1 MKITSFR
8 ALAIFAGAIGM
19 ALSFVTPHSA
29 LLPVALGAAT
39 SSAPVAPQSAPISAA
54 TAAMPAPP
62 GSAVVLEI
70 KGAIGPATSRYV
82 VRGIE
87 AAQKAGSRLV
97 ILEVDTPGG
106 LDTSMR
112 DIIRAIL
119 ASSVPVATYVAPS
132 GALAASAGTYI
143 LYASHIAA
151 MAPATN
157 LGAAT
162 PVSIGGGSEPEPAPA
177 PEPNPSPELNPAP
190 SPDPAPNPTARNPTP
205 APNPIETPNSTTAG
219 NQSAARNPTP
229 PSNSTA
235 ARNQSATQNQPAA
248 KNPASSPAQSAPAA
262 APKPPVFPTPATAM
276 ERKVINDAVAYIR
289 GLAELRGR
297 NADWAE
303 AAVRGAASLPAS
315 AALQQNVIDVIAQD
329 IPDLLSRINGR
340 EVKLANRTVKL
351 VTTNL
356 TVERAK
362 PDWRTELLAVIT
374 EPMVA
379 YGLMLIGIYG
389 LLLEGYN
396 PGVMLPGVTGVIC
409 LLVAL
414 FAFQILSVN
423 YAGLALVALGVGMM
437 IAEFFF
443 PTFGS
448 LGLGGLIAF
457 VVGSLI
463 LFDTE
468 VPGMNVALP
477 MIAGVATV
485 GGLVIVG
492 IAYIAARSMRRP
504 VVTGVQG
511 MVGDRAEVIQSFA
524 GTGRVRYRG
533 ELWKAHSEV
542 ELRPGQMARI
552 VKVDG
557 LTLWVEPL

>member
-1 MKITSFR
+1 MKAASLR
-8 ALAIFAGAIGM
+8 ALVMIAIGM
-19 ALSFVTPHSA
+19 ALSGVMPMAFGASSGA
-29 LLPVALGAAT
+29 NAVATVPQAT
-39 SSAPVAPQSAPISAA
+39 
-54 TAAMPAPP
+54 
-62 GSAVVLEI
+62 VLEI
-70 KGAIGPATSRYV
+70 NGAIGPATSRYIV
-82 VRGIE
+82 HGLE

-119 ASSVPVATYVAPS
+119 ASPVPVVTYVSPS
-132 GALAASAGTYI
+132 GARAASAGTYI

-162 PVSIGGGSEPEPAPA
+162 PVSIGGESPPE
-177 PEPNPSPELNPAP
+177 
-190 SPDPAPNPTARNPTP
+190 TNPTP
-205 APNPIETPNSTTAG
+205 A
-219 NQSAARNPTP
+219 QNPTAAPGPTAP
-229 PSNSTA
+229 PG
-235 ARNQSATQNQPAA
+235 SA
-248 KNPASSPAQSAPAA
+248 KSSSPAPNETPPAA
-262 APKPPVFPTPATAM
+262 EPPQPATAM
-276 ERKVINDAVAYIR
+276 ERKVVNDAVAYIR

-303 AAVRGAASLPAS
+303 RAVRGAASLSAT
-315 AALQQNVIDVIAQD
+315 AALQQKVIDVVARD
-329 IPDLLSRINGR
+329 IPDLLMQIDGR
-340 EVKLANRTVKL
+340 EVKIGDRPMKLATRDLAIQHV
-351 VTTNL
+351 
-356 TVERAK
+356 K
-362 PDWRTELLAVIT
+362 PDWRTELLAIIT
-374 EPMVA
+374 HPTVA

-396 PGVMLPGVTGVIC
+396 PGVMLPGVAGTIC

-423 YAGLALVALGVGMM
+423 FAGLALVALGVGMI

-463 LFDTE
+463 LFDTD

-477 MIAGVATV
+477 LIAAIATV
-485 GGLVIVG
+485 GGLIVLG

-511 MVGDRAEVIQSFA
+511 MIGDNAEVLQGFA

-533 ELWKAHSEV
+533 ELWNAHSDT
-542 ELRPGQMARI
+542 ELRTGQIARI
-552 VKVDG
+552 VKVEG
-557 LTLWVEPL
+557 LTLWVEPR

>member
-1 MKITSFR
+1 MKAASLR
-8 ALAIFAGAIGM
+8 ALVMIAGAIGL
-19 ALSFVTPHSA
+19 ALTVVMPM
-29 LLPVALGAAT
+29 ALGASSTPDAAVAARPQAASITGAGGKAT
-39 SSAPVAPQSAPISAA
+39 
-54 TAAMPAPP
+54 
-62 GSAVVLEI
+62 VLEI
-70 KGAIGPATSRYV
+70 NGAIGPATSRYV
-82 VRGIE
+82 VHGLD

-119 ASSVPVATYVAPS
+119 ASPVPVVTYVSPS
-132 GALAASAGTYI
+132 GARAASAGTYI

-162 PVSIGGGSEPEPAPA
+162 PVSIGGESPPE
-177 PEPNPSPELNPAP
+177 
-190 SPDPAPNPTARNPTP
+190 TNPTP
-205 APNPIETPNSTTAG
+205 APNP
-219 NQSAARNPTP
+219 
-229 PSNSTA
+229 TA
-235 ARNQSATQNQPAA
+235 APGPTAPPGSA
-248 KNPASSPAQSAPAA
+248 KGSSPAPNDTPPAA
-262 APKPPVFPTPATAM
+262 ESPQPATTM

-303 AAVRGAASLPAS
+303 RAVRGAASLSAT
-315 AALQQNVIDVIAQD
+315 AALQQKVIDVVARD
-329 IPDLLSRINGR
+329 IPDLLTQIDGR
-340 EVKLANRTVKL
+340 EVKIGDRPTKLATRDLAIQHV
-351 VTTNL
+351 
-356 TVERAK
+356 K
-362 PDWRTELLAVIT
+362 PDWRTELLAIIT
-374 EPMVA
+374 NPTVA

-396 PGVMLPGVTGVIC
+396 PGVMLPGVTGTIC

-423 YAGLALVALGVGMM
+423 YAGLALVALGVGMI

-463 LFDTE
+463 LFDTD

-477 MIAGVATV
+477 LIAAIATV
-485 GGLVIVG
+485 GGLIVLG

-511 MVGDRAEVIQSFA
+511 MIGDSAEVLQGFT

-533 ELWKAHSEV
+533 ELWNAHSDSG
-542 ELRPGQMARI
+542 LSTGQIARI
-552 VKVDG
+552 VKVEG
-557 LTLWVEPL
+557 LTLWVEPR

>member
-1 MKITSFR
+1 MKAASLR
-8 ALAIFAGAIGM
+8 ALVILAGAIGM
-19 ALSFVTPHSA
+19 ALPGVMPTAFGASGTVADVATTPQ
-29 LLPVALGAAT
+29 AT
-39 SSAPVAPQSAPISAA
+39 
-54 TAAMPAPP
+54 
-62 GSAVVLEI
+62 VLEI
-70 KGAIGPATSRYV
+70 NGAIGPATSRYV
-82 VRGIE
+82 VHGIE

-119 ASSVPVATYVAPS
+119 ASPVPVVTYVSPP
-132 GALAASAGTYI
+132 GARAASAGTYI

-162 PVSIGGGSEPEPAPA
+162 PVSIGGEPS
-177 PEPNPSPELNPAP
+177 PEPNPTSTPGPAP
-190 SPDPAPNPTARNPTP
+190 SPTSTPNPTSAPNPPIGSSPSRDQKSSPRKPSQPP
-205 APNPIETPNSTTAG
+205 A
-219 NQSAARNPTP
+219 TP
-229 PSNSTA
+229 PST
-235 ARNQSATQNQPAA
+235 QSP
-248 KNPASSPAQSAPAA
+248 SPADAPPDTESPTPE
-262 APKPPVFPTPATAM
+262 APQPATAM

-303 AAVRGAASLPAS
+303 KAVRGAASLS
-315 AALQQNVIDVIAQD
+315 STAALQQKVIDLVARD
-329 IPDLLSRINGR
+329 IPDLLTQIDGR
-340 EVKLANRTVKL
+340 EVKMGDHVVKL
-351 VTTNL
+351 ATRDLGVQR
-356 TVERAK
+356 VK

-374 EPMVA
+374 NPTVA

-396 PGVMLPGVTGVIC
+396 PGVMLPGVAGTIC
-409 LLVAL
+409 LLLAL

-423 YAGLALVALGVGMM
+423 YAGLALVVLGVGMI

-463 LFDTE
+463 LFDTD
-468 VPGMNVALP
+468 VPGMNIALP
-477 MIAGVATV
+477 LIAAIATV
-485 GGLVIVG
+485 GGLIVVG
-492 IAYIAARSMRRP
+492 IAYIAARSQRRP

-511 MVGDRAEVIQSFA
+511 MIGDNAEVLQDFTGS
-524 GTGRVRYRG
+524 GRVRYRG
-533 ELWKAHSEV
+533 ELWNAHSDTG
-542 ELRPGQMARI
+542 LHAGQMARI
-552 VKVDG
+552 VKVEG
-557 LTLWVEPL
+557 LTLWVEPR

>member
-1 MKITSFR
+1 MIKATSLR
-8 ALAIFAGAIGM
+8 VLASIAVAIGM
-19 ALSFVTPHSA
+19 ALSLATSHSA
-29 LLPVALGAAT
+29 LLPSALAAE
-39 SSAPVAPQSAPISAA
+39 SSTPSA
-54 TAAMPAPP
+54 
-62 GSAVVLEI
+62 SAVVLEI

-82 VRGIE
+82 VHGIE
-87 AAQKAGSRLV
+87 AAQKAGSGLV

-119 ASSVPVATYVAPS
+119 ASPVPVATYVAPS
-132 GALAASAGTYI
+132 GARAASAGTYI
-143 LYASHIAA
+143 LYASHVAA

-162 PVSIGGGSEPEPAPA
+162 PVSIGGESPAEPAPA
-177 PEPNPSPELNPAP
+177 PEASPE
-190 SPDPAPNPTARNPTP
+190 SNPTP
-205 APNPIETPNSTTAG
+205 APGSAPATNPTAQNPNPVPNSA
-219 NQSAARNPTP
+219 SAR
-229 PSNSTA
+229 
-235 ARNQSATQNQPAA
+235 NQPAA
-248 KNPASSPAQSAPAA
+248 KNQPAAQNQTSSPAPAGPA
-262 APKPPVFPTPATAM
+262 TSPKPPAFPQPATAM

-303 AAVRGAASLPAS
+303 QAVRGAASLPAS

-329 IPDLLSRINGR
+329 IPDLLNKINGR
-340 EVKLANRTVKL
+340 EVKIGNHPMKLATSHL
-351 VTTNL
+351 V
-356 TVERAK
+356 VQRMK

-396 PGVMLPGVTGVIC
+396 PGVMLPGVAGTIC

-423 YAGLALVALGVGMM
+423 YAGLALVVLGVGMM

-463 LFDTE
+463 LFDND
-468 VPGMNVALP
+468 VPGMNLALP
-477 MIAGVATV
+477 LIAGVATV
-485 GGLVIVG
+485 GGLAIVG
-492 IAYIAARSMRRP
+492 IAYVAARSMRRP

-511 MVGDRAEVIQSFA
+511 MVGDRAEVIQPFSGA
-524 GTGRVRYRG
+524 GRVRYRG
-533 ELWKAHSEV
+533 ELWKARSEV
-542 ELRPGQMARI
+542 ELQPGQMARI
-552 VKVDG
+552 VRVDG